1 MKKLVPII
9 AGEPKSI
16 NAEIIA
22 KTWKQTK
29 NKLLIIGDYKILKKQ
44 LINFKVNLSNINIIT
59 DLKYATNKL
68 NILNVKKKNIQSS
81 QYIFDCLK
89 TAVDLIKKKKIKGFI
104 NAPINKKI
112 LNKKYP
118 GITEYLAAND
128 KVLGREIMMIYNNKL
143 SVVPLTTH
151 IPIKLVH
158 QKITFNLIKN
168 KIFYLSN
175 YYKKL
180 FKKKPKIAVLGLNP
194 HNDENKKNS
203 TEKKI
208 ITPAIKKLKKLKIRV
223 NGPFSADTA
232 FNKINRNKFD
242 IIVGMYHDQILAP
255 FKALYEFNAVN
266 ITLGLS
272 YLRISPDH
280 GTAENIIGKNI
291 ANPQSMMLAVNLFN
305 KFNV

>member
-1 MKKLVPII
+1 MKKLVTII

-44 LINFKVNLSNINIIT
+44 LINFKINLSNINLIT
-59 DLKYATNKL
+59 DVNNATNKL
-68 NILNVKKKNIQSS
+68 NILNVKKKNIKSD
-81 QYIFDCLK
+81 QYIFNCFK
-89 TAVDLIKKKKIKGFI
+89 TAIDLIKKKKINGFI

-112 LNKKYP
+112 LNKKFP

-128 KVLGREIMMIYNNKL
+128 KVLGREIMMIYNNRL

-158 QKITFNLIKN
+158 KKINFDLIKN
-168 KIFYLSN
+168 KIFYLSK

-203 TEKKI
+203 TEIKI
-208 ITPAIKKLKKLKIRV
+208 ISPAIKMLKKLKIKV
-223 NGPFSADTA
+223 IGPLSADTA

-242 IIVGMYHDQILAP
+242 VIVGMYHDQVLAP
-255 FKALYEFNAVN
+255 FKALYEFNAIN

-280 GTAENIIGKNI
+280 GIAENIIGKNI
-291 ANPQSMMLAVNLFN
+291 ANPQSMILAVNLLN